1 MTWFARV
8 WPPGRLG
15 WLTFLLLG
23 AVLVVNGAGVWAMT
37 MARRGIE
44 GQIAHTLY
52 LETDAQARGLESVLA
67 GIRADLVFLSN
78 SPAFSSVSPE
88 RLEAVGGAMIL
99 FLRGHPAVTRLALLS
114 PQRARLVEAGRPRGV
129 PGYWLPSHAGA
140 QGADPAAEGSR
151 PHVTHS
157 QWEVRATDAGA
168 GSPPVLR
175 ATLDLSELLSA
186 AALQAG
192 PGLFCS
198 LQDARGSPLAS
209 LAAGAEASARKLQA
223 TARFTAEGWSAASP
237 WQLSCARSP
246 DAVLSLEPLATRY
259 RSTIALNLAIMAV
272 TMLLGF
278 FAIQE
283 ARQRQWLE
291 YRTRENARVREIER
305 QLFHAERLS
314 TVGRLAAGMA
324 HEINNPLEGMSNY
337 LRLAREA
344 LERGQ
349 PAAADHAQGSATPG
363 TAADL
368 NEILSHSVAFVR
380 SREEFS
386 AIRFDL
392 DLAPDG
398 ATVQGSP
405 VMLGQVFLNLLLNA
419 CEAQPGGGQISVRSR
434 SNGFHVRAE
443 IADRGP
449 GVPASERGRIFEPF
463 HSTKQSTGL
472 GLSICHSIV
481 KQHEGEL
488 SVEDREGG
496 GAVFVVRLP
505 ARREADD
512 AR

>member
-1 MTWFARV
+1 
-8 WPPGRLG
+8 
-15 WLTFLLLG
+15 
-23 AVLVVNGAGVWAMT
+23 
-37 MARRGIE
+37 
-44 GQIAHTLY
+44 
-52 LETDAQARGLESVLA
+52 
-67 GIRADLVFLSN
+67 
-78 SPAFSSVSPE
+78 
-88 RLEAVGGAMIL
+88 
-99 FLRGHPAVTRLALLS
+99 
-114 PQRARLVEAGRPRGV
+114 
-129 PGYWLPSHAGA
+129 
-140 QGADPAAEGSR
+140 
-151 PHVTHS
+151 
-157 QWEVRATDAGA
+157 
-168 GSPPVLR
+168 
-175 ATLDLSELLSA
+175 
-186 AALQAG
+186 
-192 PGLFCS
+192 
-198 LQDARGSPLAS
+198 
-209 LAAGAEASARKLQA
+209 
-223 TARFTAEGWSAASP
+223 
-237 WQLSCARSP
+237 
-246 DAVLSLEPLATRY
+246 VLSLEPLATRY

-349 PAAADHAQGSATPG
+349 PAAAAAHLEGVHEGLRMAAGIVRRVLDHAQGSATPG

-434 SNGFHVRAE
+434 SNGFHVLAE